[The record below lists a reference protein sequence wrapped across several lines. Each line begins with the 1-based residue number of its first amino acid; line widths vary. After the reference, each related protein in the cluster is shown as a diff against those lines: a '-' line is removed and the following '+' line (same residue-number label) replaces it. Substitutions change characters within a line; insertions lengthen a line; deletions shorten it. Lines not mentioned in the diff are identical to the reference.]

1 MRQKVKDQEISI
13 LCDETTDRK
22 GQCVFLVLIKILGC
36 SDSSKLCVGGA
47 KILSNANAT
56 ECGRAIM
63 DVVNKLEISL
73 TNVSCIVTDSAACMK
88 KCVDSLKFLF
98 GESLV
103 HIQCWAHKLN
113 LVSNI
118 FQIDLKE
125 LNECIL
131 QVKSAFLNTRKR
143 KHAYFAFLQQE

>member
-1 MRQKVKDQEISI
+1 MTAPNCMS
-13 LCDETTDRK
+13 
-22 GQCVFLVLIKILGC
+22 
-36 SDSSKLCVGGA
+36 GGA
-47 KILSNANAT
+47 KILSNANAI
-56 ECGRAIM
+56 ECGRAVM
-63 DVVNKLEISL
+63 DVIMKLEISL
-73 TNVSCIVTDSAACMK
+73 TNVSCIVTDSAAYMK
-88 KCVDSLKFLF
+88 KCVDSLKVLF

-103 HIQCWAHKLN
+103 YIQCWAHKLN

-143 KHAYFAFLQQE
+143 KHEYLAFLQQKYSEGKRKLSFFHLL

>member
-1 MRQKVKDQEISI
+1 
-13 LCDETTDRK
+13 
-22 GQCVFLVLIKILGC
+22 
-36 SDSSKLCVGGA
+36 
-47 KILSNANAT
+47 
-56 ECGRAIM
+56 M

-73 TNVSCIVTDSAACMK
+73 TNVTCIITDSAACMK
-88 KCVDSLKFLF
+88 KCVDSLKVLF

-118 FQIDLKE
+118 FQINLKE
-125 LNECIL
+125 LNGCIL
-131 QVKSAFLNTRKR
+131 QVKSVFLNTRKR